1 MNNLRDAMDH
11 VENMH
16 DELDE
21 IDYLMYSVSCKNQD
35 NISELIENLYD
46 KITGLYDLL
55 YDALDQK
62 EKQIKNS
69 H

>member
-21 IDYLMYSVSCKNQD
+21 IDDLMYSVSCKNQD
-35 NISELIENLYD
+35 SISELIENLYD